1 MMKLFDDLKSYASNA
16 GYGSRYDRMS
26 RVVFL
31 EGSIEGREVTIMV
44 SCPAVAETRVV
55 LYTGFEFNAGAKE
68 WAELNAL
75 GVEISGIRTV
85 ALPVVGSSRQVAL
98 IADVSGHNSLS
109 VRVIDAIGKLLVVY
123 HENRSRIAEICR

>member
-1 MMKLFDDLKSYASNA
+1 MKLFDDLKGYAAFS
-16 GYGSRYDRMS
+16 GYTFRLDRMS
-26 RVVFL
+26 RAVFL

-55 LYTGFEFNAGAKE
+55 FYTGFEFNSGAKE
-68 WAELNAL
+68 WAKLNAL

-98 IADVSGHNSLS
+98 IADVPGHNALS
-109 VRVIDAIGKLLVVY
+109 VRVIGSVDKLLAVY
-123 HENRSRIAEICR
+123 RKNRSRIAEICR

>member
-1 MMKLFDDLKSYASNA
+1 MKLFDDIKGYAAFA
-16 GYGSRYDRMS
+16 GYTFRFDRMS
-26 RVVFL
+26 RAVFL

-109 VRVIDAIGKLLVVY
+109 VRVIGSVDKLLAVY
-123 HENRSRIAEICR
+123 RKNRSKIAEICR

>member
-1 MMKLFDDLKSYASNA
+1 MKLFDVLKGYATFA
-16 GYGSRYDRMS
+16 GYTFRFDRMS
-26 RVVFL
+26 RAVFL

-68 WAELNAL
+68 WAELNAF
-75 GVEISGIRTV
+75 GVEVSGIRTV
-85 ALPVVGSSRQVAL
+85 ALPVVGSSRQVVL

-109 VRVIDAIGKLLVVY
+109 VRVIGSIDKLLAVY
-123 HENRSRIAEICR
+123 RKNRSKIAEICR

>member
-1 MMKLFDDLKSYASNA
+1 MKLFDDLKGYAAFS
-16 GYGSRYDRMS
+16 GYTFRLDRMS
-26 RVVFL
+26 RAVFL

-98 IADVSGHNSLS
+98 IADVSGHNALS
-109 VRVIDAIGKLLVVY
+109 VRVIGAIEKLFIVY
-123 HENRSRIAEICR
+123 RKNRSRIAEICR

>member
-1 MMKLFDDLKSYASNA
+1 MKLFDDLKGYAAFS
-16 GYGSRYDRMS
+16 GYTFRLDRMS
-26 RVVFL
+26 RAVFL
-31 EGSIEGREVTIMV
+31 ERSIEGREVTIMV

-75 GVEISGIRTV
+75 GVEVSGIRTV

-109 VRVIDAIGKLLVVY
+109 VRVLGSIDKLLAVY
-123 HENRSRIAEICR
+123 RKNRSKIAEICR

>member
-1 MMKLFDDLKSYASNA
+1 MKLFDVLKGYAAFA
-16 GYGSRYDRMS
+16 GYAFRFDRMS
-26 RVVFL
+26 RAVFL

-68 WAELNAL
+68 WAELNAF
-75 GVEISGIRTV
+75 GVEVSGIRTV

-109 VRVIDAIGKLLVVY
+109 VRVIGSIDKLLAVY
-123 HENRSRIAEICR
+123 RKNRSKIAEICR

>member
-1 MMKLFDDLKSYASNA
+1 MKLFDDLKGYAAFS
-16 GYGSRYDRMS
+16 GYTFRLDRMS
-26 RVVFL
+26 RAVFL

-55 LYTGFEFNAGAKE
+55 FYTGLEFNSGAKE
-68 WAELNAL
+68 WAKLNAL

-98 IADVSGHNSLS
+98 IADVPGHNALS
-109 VRVIDAIGKLLVVY
+109 VRVIGAIDKLLTVY
-123 HENRSRIAEICR
+123 RQNRSRITEICR